1 MNNDPLYVC
10 KYRNKQGRLCPLR
23 PGTYCSY
30 AIGQCS
36 SVLNPEHALKI
47 FGIPIIN
54 KGETMMT
61 TSKKKKKGF
70 NFMRRSFLQVW
81 TGKDGK
87 IHSKARGS
95 IEQNINNYN
104 AMISYLKE
112 QANSMA
118 GSVVITLGDI
128 PDVIIGTM
136 TNNPKVRR
144 EETKNR
150 AIQCGESD
158 GMTQVHTA
166 GGPYTLGGGGS
177 GQRPSNQK

>member
-1 MNNDPLYVC
+1 
-10 KYRNKQGRLCPLR
+10 
-23 PGTYCSY
+23 
-30 AIGQCS
+30 
-36 SVLNPEHALKI
+36 
-47 FGIPIIN
+47 
-54 KGETMMT
+54 MT
-61 TSKKKKKGF
+61 TSKKKKKKESI
-70 NFMRRSFLQVW
+70 FMKSFLKVW
-81 TGKDGK
+81 TGNDGK

-104 AMISYLKE
+104 AMIAYLKD

-144 EETKNR
+144 DETKNR
-150 AIQCGESD
+150 SLQGGGSD
-158 GMTQVHTA
+158 GTTQVHTA
-166 GGPYTLGGGGS
+166 GGPYAPGGSGGS

>member
-1 MNNDPLYVC
+1 
-10 KYRNKQGRLCPLR
+10 
-23 PGTYCSY
+23 
-30 AIGQCS
+30 
-36 SVLNPEHALKI
+36 
-47 FGIPIIN
+47 
-54 KGETMMT
+54 MT
-61 TSKKKKKGF
+61 TSKKKKKKESI
-70 NFMRRSFLQVW
+70 FMKSFLKVW
-81 TGKDGK
+81 TGNDGK

-95 IEQNINNYN
+95 IEQNISNYN
-104 AMISYLKE
+104 AMIAYLKD

-150 AIQCGESD
+150 SLHGGGSD
-158 GMTQVHTA
+158 GTTQVHTA
-166 GGPYTLGGGGS
+166 GGPYTPGGGSGS

>member
-1 MNNDPLYVC
+1 
-10 KYRNKQGRLCPLR
+10 
-23 PGTYCSY
+23 
-30 AIGQCS
+30 
-36 SVLNPEHALKI
+36 
-47 FGIPIIN
+47 
-54 KGETMMT
+54 MT
-61 TSKKKKKGF
+61 TSKKKKKKESI
-70 NFMRRSFLQVW
+70 FMKSFLKVW
-81 TGKDGK
+81 TGNDGK
-87 IHSKARGS
+87 IHSKARGN

-150 AIQCGESD
+150 SLQGGGSD
-158 GMTQVHTA
+158 GTTKVHTA
-166 GGPYTLGGGGS
+166 GGPYTLGGNGGNS